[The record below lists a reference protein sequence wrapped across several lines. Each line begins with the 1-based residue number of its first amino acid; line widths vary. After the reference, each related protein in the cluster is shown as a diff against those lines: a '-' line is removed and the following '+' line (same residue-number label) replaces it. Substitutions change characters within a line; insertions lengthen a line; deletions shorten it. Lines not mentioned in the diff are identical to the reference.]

1 MLTTNKAKGLAIAL
15 AATALVGAVA
25 TVGNNA
31 SADPKQYDQQ
41 IIGVGSD
48 TTQSIMNAMAGYE
61 NGHWYNEVHGTSN
74 NRTIVSWDA
83 TAAGLTTSCIV
94 TKTGGPA
101 FNRPFGSGAG
111 RTALQSTLVVAGDIT
126 TPATTSNSNC
136 GAGQV
141 NVSGNLSFAR
151 SSSASTTAAKSGTTG
166 PNGTGGNLA
175 LENLAYVPFALD
187 ALSYGAYRASG
198 GAPVTDLTTNE
209 LTQIFTTAGGIDVVR
224 PSGNVRVIGCGIQ
237 ASSGTGTSWLGKIGA
252 ATGTNTATCD
262 SLVNP
267 GTLAAFGP
275 AEENNGD
282 DLVARGTAAAA
293 GTQVVIGF
301 SVGNFIGKANGVSA
315 GGEPA
320 GVVMG
325 SIVSGTTITLP
336 AGASGA
342 SPTLGTAP
350 SLSPNPAY
358 FDSTSTFTRL
368 LYNVFPDNVI
378 NSANANAFPDLK
390 QIFKGKAGGA
400 TTTQPDNQNPAAL
413 CAQTATIQLFGFL
426 TTPLCGDTSKVQGG

>member
-48 TTQSIMNAMAGYE
+48 TTQSVMNAMAGYE
-61 NGHWYNEVHGTSN
+61 NGKWYTPVHGTSN

-83 TAAGLTTSCIV
+83 TAAGLTTTCI
-94 TKTGGPA
+94 TPKTGGPA

-111 RTALQSTLVVAGDIT
+111 RTALQSTLVVAGSST
-126 TPATTSNSNC
+126 VATTSNTNC
-136 GAGQV
+136 GTGQV

-151 SSSASTTAAKSGTTG
+151 SSSLSSTAAKSGTTA
-166 PNGTGGNLA
+166 TGGNLA

-198 GAPVTDLTTNE
+198 GAAVTDLTLTE
-209 LTQIFTTAGGIDVVR
+209 LTQIFTTAGGKDIVR
-224 PSGNVRVIGCGIQ
+224 GANTVRVIGCGINP
-237 ASSGTGTSWLGKIGA
+237 SSGTGTTWLSKIS
-252 ATGTNTATCD
+252 ATTPNTATCD
-262 SLVNP
+262 GLINP

-282 DLVARGTAAAA
+282 DLVARGNAAAA

-301 SVGNFIGKANGVSA
+301 SVGNYIGKANGVSA
-315 GGEPA
+315 GGEPTA
-320 GVVMG
+320 ISIG
-325 SIVSGTTITLP
+325 SITD
-336 AGASGA
+336 A
-342 SPTLGTAP
+342 TLGTA
-350 SLSPNPAY
+350 SGVSPTTGTAPTLAANPLY
-358 FDSTSTFTRL
+358 FDPANPLARL
-368 LYNVFPDNVI
+368 LYNVFPDSVI
-378 NSANANAFPDLK
+378 NSANPNAFPDLK
-390 QIFKGKAGGA
+390 QIFKGKPLGA
-400 TTTQPDNQNPAAL
+400 TTTQPDNQNVNSICAPIQQAL
-413 CAQTATIQLFGFL
+413 IQTFGFA
-426 TTPLCGDTSKVQGG
+426 TTPLCGDSSTVKGG